1 MPVAFSPF
9 NSYQPDSFNTLTIE
23 ILHNLNFKETQKPL
37 LFSSALIQVESCL
50 LLLGLSIA
58 ENSGKEPAILV
69 HDVST
74 K

>member
-1 MPVAFSPF
+1 MPIAFSPF

-23 ILHNLNFKETQKPL
+23 MLHNLNFKERQKPL
-37 LFSSALIQVESCL
+37 VPGSALIQMESCL
-50 LLLGLSIA
+50 LLFGLSVA
-58 ENSGKEPAILV
+58 ENSGKEPALLV